1 MQTKGS
7 TEKGSAFVSLILNS
21 QIIIKSTRLS
31 CTEYASPRL
40 ESSVGTGLVSK
51 RPTTLSATA
60 NPISAGVGEYFLCV

>member
-7 TEKGSAFVSLILNS
+7 TEKGSAFVSLILIS
-21 QIIIKSTRLS
+21 QNKSTRLS
-31 CTEYASPRL
+31 CTEYASPRP
-40 ESSVGTGLVSK
+40 ESSVGKGLFSK